1 MGGKVRQGEA
11 RVDEGEVDEVDELR
25 TVAVSSAKLLIQLWR
40 DYKMTQCANGWSRV

>member
-11 RVDEGEVDEVDELR
+11 RVDELELR
-25 TVAVSSAKLLIQLWR
+25 TVAVSSAQLLIQLWR